1 MTAQT
6 HTKRRAHGTAGY
18 NEISSRTTRM
28 LLYFVAF
35 MVLALILIPLGF
47 AVLGGFRSMGQL
59 SESPVS
65 LPNPWVFTNYADV
78 LTLGTFW
85 RQLFNS
91 TAIAVLTTAIV
102 IPVASLAAFVI
113 ARFSFRGREAVYTLF
128 TMGLLFPVAVAIV
141 PLFIVVRQLNL
152 TDSFFGVAL
161 PQVAFALPLSIVIM
175 RPFLRSIPAE
185 LEEAAAIDGCSPF
198 RFYRSVIIP
207 LSRPVLSTVA
217 VLTIV
222 TSWNAFLLP
231 LVVMSDSN
239 NWTLPIGVTNFS
251 TQYTTDTARVLA
263 FTTLSMI
270 PALLF
275 YLIAERQIVSGLSSG
290 AVKG

>member
-1 MTAQT
+1 
-6 HTKRRAHGTAGY
+6 
-18 NEISSRTTRM
+18 
-28 LLYFVAF
+28 
-35 MVLALILIPLGF
+35 
-47 AVLGGFRSMGQL
+47 
-59 SESPVS
+59 
-65 LPNPWVFTNYADV
+65 
-78 LTLGTFW
+78 
-85 RQLFNS
+85 
-91 TAIAVLTTAIV
+91 
-102 IPVASLAAFVI
+102 
-113 ARFSFRGREAVYTLF
+113 
-128 TMGLLFPVAVAIV
+128 VAIV
-141 PLFIVVRQLNL
+141 PLFIVVRQLHL

-161 PQVAFALPLSIVIM
+161 PQAAFALPLSIVIM

-207 LSRPVLSTVA
+207 LSRPALSTVS

-231 LVVMSDSN
+231 LVVMSDSE

-263 FTTLSMI
+263 FTALSMI
-270 PALLF
+270 PALIF
-275 YLIAERQIVSGLSSG
+275 YLVAERQIVSGLASG

>member
-1 MTAQT
+1 MTT
-6 HTKRRAHGTAGY
+6 KTEPKRRVHGSSGY
-18 NEISSRTTRM
+18 DEISSRTTRV
-28 LLYFVAF
+28 LLYFVAGA
-35 MVLALILIPLGF
+35 VLALILVPLAF

-78 LTLGTFW
+78 LTMGSFW

-91 TAIAVLTTAIV
+91 TAIALLTTIIV
-102 IPVASLAAFVI
+102 IPVASLAAFVL

-141 PLFIVVRQLNL
+141 PLFIVVRQLHL

-161 PQVAFALPLSIVIM
+161 PQAAFALPLSIVIM

-198 RFYRSVIIP
+198 RFYLSVIIP
-207 LSRPVLSTVA
+207 LSRPALSTVS

-231 LVVMSDSN
+231 LVVMSDSE

-263 FTTLSMI
+263 FTALSMI
-270 PALLF
+270 PALIF
-275 YLIAERQIVSGLSSG
+275 YLLAERQIVSGLASG

>member
-1 MTAQT
+1 MTTKTAP
-6 HTKRRAHGTAGY
+6 KRRTRGSAGY
-18 NEISSRTTRM
+18 DEISSRTTRV
-28 LLYFVAF
+28 LLYFVAGT
-35 MVLALILIPLGF
+35 VLALILVPLAF

-65 LPNPWVFTNYADV
+65 LPNPWVFVNYGDV
-78 LTLGTFW
+78 LTMGSFW

-91 TAIAVLTTAIV
+91 TAIALLTLVIV
-102 IPVASLAAFVI
+102 IPVASLAAFVL

-141 PLFIVVRQLNL
+141 PLFIVIRQLHL

-161 PQVAFALPLSIVIM
+161 PQAAFALPLSIVIM

-198 RFYRSVIIP
+198 RFYLSVIIP
-207 LSRPVLSTVA
+207 LSRPALSTVS

-231 LVVMSDSN
+231 LVVMSDSE

-263 FTTLSMI
+263 FTALSMI
-270 PALLF
+270 PALIF
-275 YLIAERQIVSGLSSG
+275 YLVAERQIVSGLASG

>member
-1 MTAQT
+1 MTTKTAP
-6 HTKRRAHGTAGY
+6 KRRTRGSSGY
-18 NEISSRTTRM
+18 DEISSRTTRV
-28 LLYFVAF
+28 LLYFVAGA
-35 MVLALILIPLGF
+35 VLALILIPLAF

-78 LTLGTFW
+78 LTMGSFW

-91 TAIAVLTTAIV
+91 TAIALLTTIIV
-102 IPVASLAAFVI
+102 IPVASLAAFVL

-161 PQVAFALPLSIVIM
+161 PQAAFALPLSIVIM

-207 LSRPVLSTVA
+207 LSRPALSTVS

-263 FTTLSMI
+263 FTALSMI
-270 PALLF
+270 PALIF
-275 YLIAERQIVSGLSSG
+275 YLVAERQIVSGLASG